1 VQKERS
7 HAGWSRRAGTYSVT
21 ITDDYGCRES
31 RSCTLNQP
39 AQPIVINGVV
49 TDGNGTLDRVDI
61 TVTGGVL
68 PYRLLWSNNAT
79 SEDINELL
87 PGNYTATV
95 TDANLCVATS
105 TFTVKVST
113 GIDKTTLNK
122 AVKLY
127 PNPAM
132 DKVKLEVDGLIPDK
146 VTIIGTDGKIIWQTK
161 PAEHN
166 LEIDTRAFAPGLYKV
181 AVHSGSIVTVMNLII
196 QR

>member
-1 VQKERS
+1 MQKERS
-7 HAGWSRRAGTYSVT
+7 HAGRSRRAGTYSVT
-21 ITDDYGCRES
+21 ITDDYGCREC
-31 RSCTLNQP
+31 RRCTLNQP

-61 TVTGGVL
+61 TVTGGVP

-87 PGNYTATV
+87 PGNYTV
-95 TDANLCVATS
+95 TDANLCVAT

-113 GIDKTTLNK
+113 GIDTITLDK

-146 VTIIGTDGKIIWQTK
+146 VTIIGTDGSIIWQTK